1 MAPRIGAALLV
12 LLSLLA
18 PTMACALPGSQM
30 TAAEHA
36 CCRQMKGECGSMKM
50 PASHSCCQKTAQ
62 VSQMGA
68 VPQPESGTKSPAI
81 SIAAVVPESPVL
93 ETPTLVYHP
102 LAKPNDSPPGYAVP
116 TFSVLRI

>member
-1 MAPRIGAALLV
+1 
-12 LLSLLA
+12 
-18 PTMACALPGSQM
+18 
-30 TAAEHA
+30 
-36 CCRQMKGECGSMKM
+36 
-50 PASHSCCQKTAQ
+50 
-62 VSQMGA
+62 MGA